1 MKQFVKKYG
10 HAWLLSYAF
19 IYLAWFF
26 HLEETTKP
34 PYNIIHIALDDSIP
48 FVEAFIIPYLL
59 WFPYVAVTVAYFFF
73 TSKNDYYRLCAFLFT
88 GMTISLLVCTL
99 FPNGTNFRPHIDPD
113 KNIFCLL
120 VSKLWKA
127 DTCTNVFPSIHV
139 YNSIGAHLAISRCLS
154 GLNTEQGAS
163 FRKWLRAGSFLL
175 CVSIILATIFLKQH
189 SVFDVITAFILAG
202 AMYGVLYRNDRI
214 TLQRQRRSSR
224 RRVRA

>member
-73 TSKNDYYRLCAFLFT
+73 TSKNDYYRLCALP
-88 GMTISLLVCTL
+88 V
-99 FPNGTNFRPHIDPD
+99 
-113 KNIFCLL
+113 
-120 VSKLWKA
+120 
-127 DTCTNVFPSIHV
+127 
-139 YNSIGAHLAISRCLS
+139 
-154 GLNTEQGAS
+154 
-163 FRKWLRAGSFLL
+163 
-175 CVSIILATIFLKQH
+175 
-189 SVFDVITAFILAG
+189 
-202 AMYGVLYRNDRI
+202 YRNDHQPFSLYPI
-214 TLQRQRRSSR
+214 PQWNQFP
-224 RRVRA
+224 AAY

>member
-99 FPNGTNFRPHIDPD
+99 F
-113 KNIFCLL
+113 
-120 VSKLWKA
+120 
-127 DTCTNVFPSIHV
+127 
-139 YNSIGAHLAISRCLS
+139 
-154 GLNTEQGAS
+154 
-163 FRKWLRAGSFLL
+163 
-175 CVSIILATIFLKQH
+175 
-189 SVFDVITAFILAG
+189 
-202 AMYGVLYRNDRI
+202 
-214 TLQRQRRSSR
+214 RSEE
-224 RRVRA
+224 RRVGKECRSRWSPYH

>member
-99 FPNGTNFRPHIDPD
+99 FPNGTNFRPHIAPD

-139 YNSIGAHLAISRCLS
+139 YNSLGVHIAISHSERL
-154 GLNTEQGAS
+154 
-163 FRKWLRAGSFLL
+163 RKHRFLVAGSG
-175 CVSIILATIFLKQH
+175 ILMVLIMLSTIFLKQH
-189 SVFDVITAFILAG
+189 SIIDGIGSLLMAMVIYPIAYAPETARKKGYADEI
-202 AMYGVLYRNDRI
+202 I
-214 TLQRQRRSSR
+214 
-224 RRVRA
+224 

>member
-1 MKQFVKKYG
+1 MKKYG

-139 YNSIGAHLAISRCLS
+139 YNSLGIHIAITKTKALKGRPLIRA
-154 GLNTEQGAS
+154 AS
-163 FRKWLRAGSFLL
+163 LIACISI
-175 CVSIILATIFLKQH
+175 CVATVFLKQH
-189 SVFDVITAFILAG
+189 SVVDGFAAMVMAYVVYDVVYEPVASADTVRKKRKLAKTANVTDI
-202 AMYGVLYRNDRI
+202 
-214 TLQRQRRSSR
+214 S
-224 RRVRA
+224 